1 MEKHRNT
8 ELREVCKKIYFVI
21 LAVVARRRF
30 LKNKARIV
38 QCQKFVKVCVKKRE
52 QRTEREGGGEDQERK
67 RGRRERGGERD
78 GGRDWLGWGWWE
90 GWRLIKR
97 KRICI
102 MLMHVYHFTAF
113 IFYTVLYLQETIP
126 EDS

>member
-30 LKNKARIV
+30 LKNKARII

-52 QRTEREGGGEDQERK
+52 QRTERGGGRGSREKER
-67 RGRRERGGERD
+67 GERERGREGW
-78 GGRDWLGWGWWE
+78 RDWLGWGW
-90 GWRLIKR
+90 
-97 KRICI
+97 
-102 MLMHVYHFTAF
+102 
-113 IFYTVLYLQETIP
+113 
-126 EDS
+126 